1 MAIVTSRYARAFTDV
16 VFEQKLDAQQ
26 SLQQLQSF
34 VDLMQQ
40 NHNLRVV
47 WENPAIPAEQKRN
60 LLDQLVART
69 GAAKAVRNLLA
80 VLIDH
85 HRIHQLEEVF
95 RAVQHEFNDR
105 LGLAQAEVV
114 SARALSDG
122 EKRELELQVMKITG
136 KRVQAK
142 YETDPKLLGGATLKI
157 GSTIY
162 DGSVRGQLQKL
173 KEQLS
178 S

>member
-1 MAIVTSRYARAFTDV
+1 MR
-16 VFEQKLDAQQ
+16 
-26 SLQQLQSF
+26 
-34 VDLMQQ
+34 
-40 NHNLRVV
+40 
-47 WENPAIPAEQKRN
+47 
-60 LLDQLVART
+60 
-69 GAAKAVRNLLA
+69 
-80 VLIDH
+80 
-85 HRIHQLEEVF
+85 
-95 RAVQHEFNDR
+95 HEFNDR
-105 LGLAQAEVV
+105 LGLAHAEVV
-114 SARALSDG
+114 SARALSDQ

-142 YETDPKLLGGATLKI
+142 YETDPKLLGGAMLKI

>member
-1 MAIVTSRYARAFTDV
+1 MAIVTSRYARALADV
-16 VFEQKLDAQQ
+16 IFDQKLDSQHVAQQ
-26 SLQQLQSF
+26 LHAF
-34 VDLMQQ
+34 VDLM
-40 NHNLRVV
+40 HESHTLRIV

-60 LLDQLVART
+60 LLDALVART
-69 GAAKAVRNLLA
+69 GTVKPVRNFLA

-85 HRIHQLEEVF
+85 HRIYQLEEIF
-95 RAVQHEFNDR
+95 RAFQHELNER
-105 LGLAQAEVV
+105 LGMAEAEVISARVLLAQ
-114 SARALSDG
+114 
-122 EKRELELQVMKITG
+122 EKRELELQIMNITG
-136 KRVQAK
+136 KRVLAK
-142 YETDPKLLGGATLKI
+142 YATDPRLLGGATVRL